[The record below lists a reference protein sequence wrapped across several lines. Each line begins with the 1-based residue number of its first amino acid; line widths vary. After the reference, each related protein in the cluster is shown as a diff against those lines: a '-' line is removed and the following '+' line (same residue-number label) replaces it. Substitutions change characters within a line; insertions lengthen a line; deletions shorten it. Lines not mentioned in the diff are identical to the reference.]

1 MGNHIKT
8 SSIIMGKKAI
18 NKNGTIKVYEGVP
31 KVLYASNGTHLNAQA
46 MSNAELRAA
55 GLFDVVLPEGY
66 NSAIHDLSEIFFD
79 SANIVYTYTKSDKT
93 WDATLE
99 EMKASK
105 ISNLKAS
112 AHSKLAQ
119 TDWYI
124 LRALNGGTAVPD
136 AILAERQSILDAV
149 ITKENEINALL
160 EKAEVVLYNI
170 NID

>member
-1 MGNHIKT
+1 
-8 SSIIMGKKAI
+8 MGKKAI

-31 KVLYASNGTHLNAQA
+31 KVLYGSNGTHLNAQA
-46 MSNAELRAA
+46 MSSAELKAA

-79 SANIVYTYTKSDKT
+79 SANTVYTYTKSDKT
-93 WDATLE
+93 WEATLD

-105 ISNLKAS
+105 IANLKAS

-124 LRALNGGTAVPD
+124 LRALNGGTAVPES
-136 AILAERQSILDAV
+136 ITAERQAILDAV
-149 ITKENEINALL
+149 VTKENEINALTG
-160 EKAEVVLYNI
+160 KSDVVLYNI
-170 NID
+170 SLD